1 MLTTI
6 VERRIKVDIIAGVR
20 TVLVVVL
27 CGGGGEIEAN
37 EERYLGKI

>member
-1 MLTTI
+1 MLSSTI
-6 VERRIKVDIIAGVR
+6 ERRIKVDIIAGVR

-37 EERYLGKI
+37 EERYVGKI